1 MAEYVAEEVVL
12 SSSKDERSGFTT
24 EIIGL
29 GERRERVVRCRAC
42 RYGDPFCDGSSYPGK
57 IDCLHFA
64 QWNYYDDEPGVCVME
79 PDDFCSYGVMRDG
92 D

>member
-1 MAEYVAEEVVL
+1 MDEYVCLIVPAIDADTGVIQA
-12 SSSKDERSGFTT
+12 DF
-24 EIIGL
+24 I
-29 GERRERVVRCRAC
+29 RRERIVRCRDC
-42 RYGDPFCDGSSYPGK
+42 MHGDPFCECSSYPGK

-64 QWNYYDDEPGVCVME
+64 QWNHYDDEPGVCVME

>member
-1 MAEYVAEEVVL
+1 MAEYVVEY
-12 SSSKDERSGFTT
+12 KDEGVYATCAK
-24 EIIGL
+24 
-29 GERRERVVRCRAC
+29 ERVVRCRDC
-42 RYGDPFCDGSSYPGK
+42 RHGDPFCDGSSYPGK

-64 QWNYYDDEPGVCVME
+64 KWNHYDDEPGVCVME